1 MRFMPHRLVTTVL
14 PACVVVITAAPLAAQ
29 DGRVAAS
36 PPPVAAAGRD
46 VAVDRFVDRVWIVAP
61 GSGVPEGTRYIF
73 LSDNTLLIA
82 AANGTTATGTW
93 AEDLGGLVI
102 TEKGP
107 ASSRGSGATGGSSK
121 VEVLSLTADSFRLRI
136 AGPRGPT
143 EISLRPAITPPAAPA
158 TTAVDPTA
166 AGAATAPPRASV
178 PAPSV
183 APLGSPYRCGADAF
197 RVAFENNKAYVT
209 WPDGSVLVLD
219 ETKVPDAPA
228 SRRTYSDGEYR
239 VVEDT
244 SEVYTRVLFARPG
257 FRPRPCTPAR

>member
-1 MRFMPHRLVTTVL
+1 MRFTPHRLVATVL
-14 PACVVVITAAPLAAQ
+14 AACFAVITAAPLAAQ
-29 DGRVAAS
+29 DAPVVSS
-36 PPPVAAAGRD
+36 PPPAGEAGRD
-46 VAVDRFVDRVWIVAP
+46 VDVDRFVDRVWIVVP

-121 VEVLSLTADSFRLRI
+121 VEVLSLTPDSFRLRL
-136 AGPRGPT
+136 AGPKGST
-143 EISLRPAITPPAAPA
+143 DISLRPAIAPPAAQA
-158 TTAVDPTA
+158 MTAVDPTA
-166 AGAATAPPRASV
+166 AGAAIAPARA
-178 PAPSV
+178 PAPTPPV

-219 ETKVPDAPA
+219 ETKVPDAPP
-228 SRRTYSDGEYR
+228 SRRTYSDGEHR

-244 SEVYTRVLFARPG
+244 SEVYTRVFFARPG
-257 FRPRPCTPAR
+257 FRPRPCAPAR